1 MSPMTA
7 DTRIAAIQAAQ
18 DYMDTSG
25 ACHCETASCE
35 ECSVR
40 FLLSELSRHSGI
52 DNLNWPALRNARN
65 DLAAIC
71 NAPADAPMPMHVAM
85 ALINSAHT
93 AVSVFLADD
102 PGLKEK
108 PARF

>member
-1 MSPMTA
+1 MSHMTA

-18 DYMDTSG
+18 DYMDTNHPDD

-40 FLLSELSRHSGI
+40 FLLSELSRR
-52 DNLNWPALRNARN
+52 LNWPALRNARN
-65 DLAAIC
+65 DLLAITEAREP
-71 NAPADAPMPMHVAM
+71 NPMPMHVAM
-85 ALINSAHT
+85 AFIQSALT